1 MNLGGRSIRSQ
12 KVRRREEERS
22 WWKRRIEKDIKQMKK
37 DIKILEKVKKG
48 KLVHAKMVRLNWS
61 RKSAE

>member
-1 MNLGGRSIRSQ
+1 
-12 KVRRREEERS
+12 
-22 WWKRRIEKDIKQMKK
+22 MKK

-48 KLVHAKMVRLNWS
+48 KLVHAKIVRLNWS